1 MAPEAFLKVPIL
13 DLPAQFKP
21 LKRAILKGW
30 ESALDTGQFISGP
43 QGEAFEKES
52 ARLLKTGHALGL
64 NSGTDALVIGLRA
77 LGVGPGDEVLTTSFS
92 FFATAE
98 AISLVGARPVF
109 CDIDEET
116 FLMDVEEAKKKFSSR
131 VKAVL
136 PVHLYGLPMRLKP
149 LLALAR
155 RRGARVLEDACQ
167 AFGAS
172 TEEGACGTVGD
183 IGAFSFYPTKNL
195 GAAGDSGLLVTDQ
208 EPLVAAARSLRNHGS
223 GAVRNVHGQVGYCSR
238 MDELQAVVLRAK
250 LPRLREW
257 TRRRRAVAGAY
268 LKGLQGLEG
277 LKLPV
282 DSRSCVWHQFAVR
295 VRRGRRDEL
304 AAALKARGIASAVFY
319 PTPIHLQKAYRH
331 LRTPELPRAAA
342 AAAEVLCLPV
352 YPELSARQIEWVVA
366 SIRKFFRP

>member
-1 MAPEAFLKVPIL
+1 MAPEPFLKVPIL

-30 ESALDTGQFISGP
+30 EAALDSGQFISGP

-52 ARLLKTGHALGL
+52 ARLLKVGHALAL

-77 LGVGPGDEVLTTSFS
+77 LGVGPGDEVLTTAFS

-98 AISLVGARPVF
+98 AISLVGAKPVF
-109 CDIDEET
+109 CDIAEDT
-116 FLMDVEEAKKKFSSR
+116 FLMDFEDAKKKFSSR

-155 RRGARVLEDACQ
+155 KRGARVLEDACQ

-183 IGAFSFYPTKNL
+183 AGAFSFYPTKNL

-208 EPLVAAARSLRNHGS
+208 PALAEAARSLRNHGS
-223 GAVRNVHGQVGYCSR
+223 GAVRNVHGRVGYCSR

-250 LPRLREW
+250 LPRLAAW
-257 TRRRRAVAGAY
+257 AAKRRAVARRY
-268 LKGLQGLEG
+268 FKGLQGLRG
-277 LKLPV
+277 LSLPV
-282 DSRSCVWHQFAVR
+282 QDASCVWHQFALR
-295 VRRGRRDEL
+295 VKGGRRDEL
-304 AAALKARGIASAVFY
+304 AGALKEAGIASAVFY
-319 PTPIHLQKAYRH
+319 PIPIHRQSVYKN
-331 LRTPELPRAAA
+331 LRPAALPRAEM
-342 AAAEVLCLPV
+342 AAAEVLCLPI
-352 YPELSARQIEWVVA
+352 YPELSDRQVRHVVA
-366 SIRKFFRP
+366 TVRNFLR